1 MLVFQIII
9 ITLHPQSQINMIKR
23 KADELIRNFIL
34 HDKRSLLVTGAR
46 QVGKT
51 FSIRKV
57 GKECF
62 DNVVEINFVEQPD
75 AIELFGE
82 QKGAKD
88 LLLRLSAFT
97 KKPLVPGKTLIF
109 FDEVQECKEIVTA
122 IKFLVDEGSYKYVM
136 SGSLL
141 GVELE
146 DLRSVPVG
154 YMDEI
159 EMYPLDLLEFFE
171 AIGIGTDVI
180 EHLRKSFEDKTPVD
194 DFIHKRMLEAIR
206 LYLIV
211 GGMPAAVQK
220 YLDTNNLRRVYEEQ
234 RGIIRTYKRDITKYD
249 HDHKLQI
256 EEIYDLIPSELNAKN
271 KRFILKQLKAA
282 SMREKSELAQ
292 ISEREQT
299 RPKANVNARFSK
311 YEDSFLWL
319 RDAGV
324 AIPTYNV
331 EEPRVPLLLNKQR
344 NLFKLFLNDVGLLAA
359 MYGGNIQARLLSP
372 DPNINFGSVF
382 ENLVAQE
389 LYAHGFTEAQQHSL
403 YYFNSKKQGELDFV
417 VEYAGNML
425 PIEVKSGKDY
435 ERHNALSNVMEN
447 KDYAVPMAYVFC
459 QENVQVKGKVI
470 YYPIYMITFFEQIQA
485 EESIFKFDLAGLK
498 STNP

>member
-1 MLVFQIII
+1 MV
-9 ITLHPQSQINMIKR
+9 KR
-23 KADELIRNFIL
+23 KADELIRNFL
-34 HDKRSLLVTGAR
+34 LNDKRSLLVTGAR

-75 AIELFGE
+75 AIELFSG

-141 GVELE
+141 GVELD

-180 EHLRKSFEDKTPVD
+180 SHLRTCFEEKRPVD
-194 DFIHKRMLEAIR
+194 EFIHKRMLEAIR

-234 RGIIRTYKRDITKYD
+234 RGIIRTYKRDITQYD

-271 KRFILKQLKAA
+271 KRFILKELNEKAA
-282 SMREKSELAQ
+282 SKQAKSELVQ
-292 ISEREQT
+292 ISEREQA
-299 RPKANVNARFSK
+299 RPKAKARFSK
-311 YEDSFLWL
+311 YENSFLWL

-324 AIPTYNV
+324 AIPSYNV

-372 DPNINFGSVF
+372 NPNINFGSVF

-389 LYAHGFTEAQQHSL
+389 LYAHGFSEAQQHSL

-447 KDYAVPMAYVFC
+447 EEYAVPMAYVFC
-459 QENVQVKGKVI
+459 QENIQIKGRVI

-485 EESIFKFDLAGLK
+485 EEKVYKFDLTGL
-498 STNP
+498 

>member
-1 MLVFQIII
+1 
-9 ITLHPQSQINMIKR
+9 MIKR
-23 KADELIRNFIL
+23 KADELIRDFLL
-34 HDKRSLLVTGAR
+34 HDNRSLLVTGAR

-57 GKECF
+57 GRECF

-75 AIELFGE
+75 AIELFSG

-97 KKPLVPGKTLIF
+97 KKTLVPGKTLVF

-171 AIGIGTDVI
+171 AIGIGAEVI
-180 EHLRKSFEDKTPVD
+180 GHLRKSFEDKTPVD
-194 DFIHKRMLEAIR
+194 DFIHKRMLEAVR

-211 GGMPAAVQK
+211 GGMPAVVQK

-234 RGIIRTYKRDITKYD
+234 RGIIRAYKKDITKYD
-249 HDHKLQI
+249 HDHKLRI

-271 KRFILKQLKAA
+271 KRFILK
-282 SMREKSELAQ
+282 ELN
-292 ISEREQT
+292 EH
-299 RPKANVNARFSK
+299 ARFAK
-311 YEDSFLWL
+311 YENSFLWL

-324 AIPTYNV
+324 AIPAYNV
-331 EEPRVPLLLNKQR
+331 EEPKLPLLLNKQR

-359 MYGGNIQARLLSP
+359 MYGGNIQARLISP

-417 VEYAGNML
+417 VEYASSML

-447 KDYAVPMAYVFC
+447 EDYAVPLAYVFC
-459 QENVQVKGKVI
+459 QENVQIKGRVI
-470 YYPIYMITFFEQIQA
+470 YYPIYMITFFEQVQA
-485 EESIFKFDLAGLK
+485 EESIFKFDLTGLM
-498 STNP
+498 

>member
-1 MLVFQIII
+1 MLVFQQIIV
-9 ITLHPQSQINMIKR
+9 TLHPQSQFNMITR
-23 KADELIRNFIL
+23 KADELIRNSIL
-34 HDKRSLLVTGAR
+34 NDRRSLLVTGAR

-57 GKECF
+57 GRECF
-62 DNVVEINFVEQPD
+62 DNFVEINFVEQPD
-75 AIELFGE
+75 AVELFKG

-97 KKPLVPGKTLIF
+97 HKPLIPGKTLIF

-141 GVELE
+141 GVELD

-159 EMYPLDLLEFFE
+159 EMYPLDLVEFFE
-171 AIGIGTDVI
+171 AIGIGKDVI
-180 EHLRKSFEDKTPVD
+180 NHLRRCFAEKTPVD
-194 DFIHKRMLEAIR
+194 DFIHQRMLEAVR

-220 YLDTNNLRRVYEEQ
+220 YLDTNNLRKVYEEQ
-234 RGIIRTYKRDITKYD
+234 RGIIRTYKMDITKYD
-249 HDHKLQI
+249 YNRKLQI

-271 KRFILKQLKAA
+271 KRFILKELN
-282 SMREKSELAQ
+282 EK
-292 ISEREQT
+292 
-299 RPKANVNARFSK
+299 ARFSK

-324 AIPTYNV
+324 AIPTYNI

-359 MYGGNIQARLLSP
+359 MYGGNIQARLLSY
-372 DPNINFGSVF
+372 DPNINFGSIF

-389 LYAHGFTEAQQHSL
+389 LYAHGFSEAQQHSL
-403 YYFNSKKQGELDFV
+403 YYFNSKRQGELDFV
-417 VEYAGNML
+417 VEYADHIL

-435 ERHNALSNVMEN
+435 ERHNALSNVMNNEE
-447 KDYAVPMAYVFC
+447 YAVPRAYVFC
-459 QENVQVKGKVI
+459 QENVHANERI
-470 YYPIYMITFFEQIQA
+470 TYYPIYMIAFLEQIQTG
-485 EESIFKFDLAGLK
+485 EEIYKFDLTGL
-498 STNP
+498 